1 MMSFTDLV
9 IKCQNGDT
17 RAYGQLVER
26 FQGMAFGYA
35 YSLLGD
41 FHLAQDATQEA
52 FLEGFRNVGAI
63 REPRAWPAW
72 LRRIVF
78 KHCDRLRRR
87 KRLTTVP
94 LEAGAA
100 VADDAPLPDELME
113 REEMNDQ
120 IMAALDV
127 LTEEERA
134 IAILFAVHR
143 YRQSEIGLFLER
155 PLHTVKNRLRN
166 VRHKLSERML
176 DMTKDAIQG
185 ESVPIHERFSDIQ
198 DLGDACRSGDI
209 ARVTNLLQRH
219 PEVLDS
225 PDCDTRFT
233 YPASQIWSPLG
244 LAAMNGHEALARMLL
259 DIGANP
265 VPYEFAAQ
273 YHEDTYSDWLD
284 GVRERGCDTI
294 ADTIESTLQDKY
306 GPLVDKSN
314 VHQLVREGDLDRVK
328 ALLHEKPERIGQV
341 DLVGNTA
348 LHWAVWNDNAEMVRL
363 LVNHA
368 NAIDALNGAGRT
380 PAVVALF
387 GYHRWWRYEEKPEIL
402 EILIKNGAAYTL
414 LMASTVGDLARVKEL
429 LRADP
434 SRANEIDPCGRR
446 PLSGAAGKGH
456 TEIVRKLLE
465 CGADPNAKEA
475 ISQGGMSLH
484 LAASNGHVDIVRMLL
499 EYGAVPEH
507 WVDSSG
513 DALSAAY
520 SQGHKEILQLLYAH
534 GGTMQLQV
542 YAAEHRI
549 DVIAEVLH
557 LKPTLAGEVL
567 PYGWNDDGNEELAC
581 DIMRLAIRYGA
592 RFENA
597 SSWNLRWTLKK
608 YPKLFRLLHEHGAN
622 ANVQLLAIAGDQA
635 RRWLDSEHRLRTM
648 KFLVDECGADV
659 NSLDE
664 DGFTVLALAA
674 REGLGEIADYLLSVG
689 ADPDPEVQAWTKPSY
704 LAEKNGYLEIVD
716 ALGRGGVSA

>member
-1 MMSFTDLV
+1 MSFTDLV
-9 IKCQNGDT
+9 IKCQGGDA

-26 FQGMAFGYA
+26 FEGMAFGYA

-52 FLEGFRNVGAI
+52 FLEGYRHVGTI
-63 REPRAWPAW
+63 REPRAWPTW

-87 KRLTTVP
+87 KRLITVP

-100 VADDAPLPDELME
+100 VADDALLPDELME
-113 REEMNDQ
+113 REEMQ
-120 IMAALDV
+120 YRVMAALDV

-143 YRQSEIGLFLER
+143 YRQSDIGVFLEL
-155 PLHTVKNRLRN
+155 PLHTIKNRLRN
-166 VRHKLSERML
+166 VRKKLSERIL
-176 DMTKDAIQG
+176 DMTKEAIQT
-185 ESVPIHERFSDIQ
+185 ESASIHERFSDIQ
-198 DLGDACRSGDI
+198 DLGDACRNGDI
-209 ARVTNLLQRH
+209 TRVTNLLQRH

-225 PDCDTRFT
+225 PDRDTRFT

-244 LAAMNGHEALARMLL
+244 LAALNGQEALARMLL
-259 DIGANP
+259 DMGANP

-273 YHEDTYSDWLD
+273 YHEDTYTDWLD
-284 GVRERGCDTI
+284 AVRERGCDVI
-294 ADTIESTLQDKY
+294 ADTIESAVQGKY
-306 GPLVDKSN
+306 GPLVDQSN
-314 VHQLVREGDLDRVK
+314 VHQAVREGDLDRVQT
-328 ALLHEKPERIGQV
+328 LLHERPERIGQV

-348 LHWAVWNDNAEMVRL
+348 LHWAVWSDNLEMVRL
-363 LVNHA
+363 LLDHDSP
-368 NAIDALNGAGRT
+368 IDTLNGSGRT

-402 EILIKNGAAYTL
+402 ELLVKSGASYTL
-414 LMASTVGDLARVKEL
+414 LMASTVGDLPRVEEL
-429 LRADP
+429 LHEDP
-434 SRANEIDPCGRR
+434 SRANELDSCGRR

-456 TEIVRKLLE
+456 AEIIQMLLK

-484 LAASNGHVDIVRMLL
+484 LAASNGYVEIVRMLL
-499 EYGAVPEH
+499 DYGAVPEH

-557 LKPTLAGEVL
+557 LKPTLADEVL

-608 YPKLFRLLHEHGAN
+608 YPKLFRILHEHGAD
-622 ANVQLLAIAGDQA
+622 ANIQLLEIAGDQA
-635 RRWLDSEHRLRTM
+635 RRWLDSDHRLRTM
-648 KFLVDECGADV
+648 TFLVEECGADV
-659 NSLDE
+659 NSHDE

-674 REGLGEIADYLLSVG
+674 REGLGDIVNYLLSVG
-689 ADPDPEVQAWTKPSY
+689 ATPDPEVQAWTKPSY
-704 LAEKNGYLEIVD
+704 LAEKGGYLEIVE
-716 ALGRGGVSA
+716 ALGEGGDSA